1 MYKCR
6 YFQCPYVHRFVY
18 ELFISSVYLF
28 VYPCVI
34 TVLIVLAPPP
44 FADDVAFIPLSV
56 LSLFLSFFVYCN
68 FRIICLIVS
77 KFYLSAW
84 DFQICGLVSFISSRK
99 SSSIFKISPTVFTL
113 NSSQALIKHRLEFL
127 IISFFCLFISF
138 WFLGLIF
145 IRGTLPFLRRW

>member
-1 MYKCR
+1 MHCIPTGNTSNMYKCR

-56 LSLFLSFFVYCN
+56 LSLFLSF
-68 FRIICLIVS
+68 
-77 KFYLSAW
+77 
-84 DFQICGLVSFISSRK
+84 
-99 SSSIFKISPTVFTL
+99 
-113 NSSQALIKHRLEFL
+113 
-127 IISFFCLFISF
+127 LFIVI
-138 WFLGLIF
+138 LE
-145 IRGTLPFLRRW
+145 